1 MFMKQSAQVLS
12 FAVCAAL
19 VLSGP
24 ARAEEKKAT
33 PAKKAASAAKA
44 PAYKVGLPANLTWA
58 DAEGIKGVQM
68 AALWGD
74 PKKGEYGQL
83 VKFAPGTDVGWH
95 AHTLRSRVVV
105 VSGTII
111 IEPKGSPAT
120 ELTAG
125 GFLDEP
131 AKFEHRTACKQGADC
146 IFFVHQHG
154 AFDFIPAEKK

>member
-1 MFMKQSAQVLS
+1 MNRTAQVLS
-12 FAVCAAL
+12 FAACTAL
-19 VLSGP
+19 VLSGS
-24 ARAEEKKAT
+24 ARAEEKKAA

-68 AALWGD
+68 AVLWGD

-83 VKFAPGTDVGWH
+83 VKFAAGTDVGWH
-95 AHTLRSRVVV
+95 AHTLRTRAVV

-111 IEPKGSPAT
+111 IEPKGAPAS

-131 AKFEHRTACKQGADC
+131 AKFEHRTSCKQGADC